1 MYVAGSGENVVQE
14 ESREKLGGGGGSG
27 SNDGGGGPGT
37 PSGSGGSASKV
48 NVQRDKDF
56 IRQKFTSQ

>member
-1 MYVAGSGENVVQE
+1 MYGAGSGENVVQE
-14 ESREKLGGGGGSG
+14 ESREKLGGGSSSG
-27 SNDGGGGPGT
+27 NDVGGGPGT